1 MDPTAVATS
10 TEKSRETEM
19 GREATESLRLGFCV
33 LDFFSIPSG
42 FLSSEKL
49 TQKFEKNKKI
59 QFLCSKIKQNIN
71 FAQVP
76 MVFCYQKFSTYCEKK
91 LFY

>member
-33 LDFFSIPSG
+33 LDFHSILSG
-42 FLSSEKL
+42 FHLWEKL
-49 TQKFEKNKKI
+49 TQ
-59 QFLCSKIKQNIN
+59 Q
-71 FAQVP
+71 
-76 MVFCYQKFSTYCEKK
+76 
-91 LFY
+91 